1 MNNKLYYV
9 ISGMCKAIL
18 RKKFKSSYRFGALLS
33 FRGLEQTKK
42 MANNRG
48 CIHRWFKPQ
57 CHILPSGYH
66 PYTLDIYEG
75 YVYWADWGKKAI
87 LRISSSGGGEEIMF
101 NTGLKKPMG
110 VKICQERTF
119 EENHGTTTFKEI
131 HTLTI
136 DVRTGWDEA
145 KVVTVLYSFELSK
158 TKQLMSGP
166 SGNQL
171 VLFSLES

>member
-1 MNNKLYYV
+1 
-9 ISGMCKAIL
+9 MCKAIL

-48 CIHRWFKPQ
+48 CIPRWFKPQ

-101 NTGLKKPMG
+101 NTALKKPVG

-119 EENHGTTTFKEI
+119 EENHGRTFKEI
-131 HTLTI
+131 
-136 DVRTGWDEA
+136 
-145 KVVTVLYSFELSK
+145 
-158 TKQLMSGP
+158 
-166 SGNQL
+166 
-171 VLFSLES
+171 

>member
-1 MNNKLYYV
+1 MW
-9 ISGMCKAIL
+9 KAIL

-42 MANNRG
+42 MPNNRG

-87 LRISSSGGGEEIMF
+87 LRISSRGGEEEMVI
-101 NTGLKKPMG
+101 TSLKRPVG
-110 VKICQERTF
+110 VKFCQERTEF
-119 EENHGTTTFKEI
+119 ENNHGRTFKEI
-131 HTLTI
+131 YILTI
-136 DVRTGWDEA
+136 DEALGGDWA
-145 KVVTVLYSFELSK
+145 KVVAVLYSFE
-158 TKQLMSGP
+158 
-166 SGNQL
+166 
-171 VLFSLES
+171 SLNLY

>member
-1 MNNKLYYV
+1 MW
-9 ISGMCKAIL
+9 KAIL

-42 MANNRG
+42 MPNNRG

-87 LRISSSGGGEEIMF
+87 LRI
-101 NTGLKKPMG
+101 
-110 VKICQERTF
+110 
-119 EENHGTTTFKEI
+119 
-131 HTLTI
+131 
-136 DVRTGWDEA
+136 
-145 KVVTVLYSFELSK
+145 
-158 TKQLMSGP
+158 
-166 SGNQL
+166 
-171 VLFSLES
+171 

>member
-1 MNNKLYYV
+1 
-9 ISGMCKAIL
+9 
-18 RKKFKSSYRFGALLS
+18 
-33 FRGLEQTKK
+33 
-42 MANNRG
+42 
-48 CIHRWFKPQ
+48 
-57 CHILPSGYH
+57 
-66 PYTLDIYEG
+66 
-75 YVYWADWGKKAI
+75 
-87 LRISSSGGGEEIMF
+87 
-101 NTGLKKPMG
+101 MG

-119 EENHGTTTFKEI
+119 EENHGTTFKEI

>member
-9 ISGMCKAIL
+9 ISGMWKAIL

-42 MANNRG
+42 MPNNRG

-87 LRISSSGGGEEIMF
+87 LRISSNGDREEMVI
-101 NTGLKKPMG
+101 TGLKKPVGLKLFHM
-110 VKICQERTF
+110 RTLDGKQGRNT
-119 EENHGTTTFKEI
+119 ESLDVQGT
-131 HTLTI
+131 
-136 DVRTGWDEA
+136 
-145 KVVTVLYSFELSK
+145 LYPHHKLD
-158 TKQLMSGP
+158 SGR
-166 SGNQL
+166 
-171 VLFSLES
+171 V